1 MNILVAKE
9 QPINWSQPIWNRE
22 KPTRLW
28 DPSRQL
34 LKAIRKYQ
42 ALRTSASPLGKL
54 SKNWWVLVH
63 RFWSVVTGAEI
74 SLSCNIGGGLLIPHP
89 NGIVIHPN
97 AVIGPNCL
105 IFQQVTIAG
114 ACHIGSH
121 VDIGAGAKILGPLVI
136 GDNVR
141 VGANSVVTKDVLA
154 NDVVA
159 GVPARSLKTDR
170 SNKGASLI
178 SPNQY
183 IL

>member
-1 MNILVAKE
+1 MNILATEK
-9 QPINWSQPIWNRE
+9 QPIDWNEPIWDRE
-22 KPTRLW
+22 RPTRLW

-34 LKAIRKYQ
+34 LKTIRKYQ
-42 ALRTSASPLGKL
+42 TLRTSASPLAKL
-54 SKNWWVLVH
+54 SKNWWVLAH

-97 AVIGPNCL
+97 AVIGANCL

-121 VDIGAGAKILGPLVI
+121 VDIGAGAKILGPLVV

-141 VGANSVVTKDVLA
+141 VGANSVVTKDVFA

-159 GVPARSLKTDR
+159 GVPARSLEIDR
-170 SNKGASLI
+170 SNKGASE
-178 SPNQY
+178 SSSNQY
-183 IL
+183 VP